1 MRTVFSN
8 SELVHTFAQRTQSE
22 GRTSTR
28 TMFFNEN
35 KIYSYGHHYLL
46 GEFIGDNTI
55 IINNKGYSS
64 STGKHI
70 GMLISATR
78 QYRQLFT
85 TNIDINLVKHRIE
98 EASNKLKTAKK
109 PELYVTPIIRDFEVL
124 TEYLNEFEKENVL
137 KSDDYKA
144 IKEIYSALKEDE
156 GKYIELAKERGK
168 KELERAKKA
177 FNESLTK
184 FFNYEI
190 DRIYDNKIKED
201 YLRISLDG
209 TKVET
214 TQSVK
219 IDVEDAR
226 NLYRMIKAGI
236 DIAGERIS
244 NYTVKSLNGHL
255 TIGCHSINV
264 KNMHEVG
271 AKLITPN
278 KQ

>member
-78 QYRQLFT
+78 QYRQLFN
-85 TNIDINLVKHRIE
+85 TNIDINLVKQRIE